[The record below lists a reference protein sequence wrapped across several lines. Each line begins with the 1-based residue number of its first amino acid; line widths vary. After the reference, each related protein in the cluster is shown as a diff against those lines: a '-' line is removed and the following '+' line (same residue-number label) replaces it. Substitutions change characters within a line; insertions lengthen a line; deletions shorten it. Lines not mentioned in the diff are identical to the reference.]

1 MLVSG
6 TGSILQAVLD
16 AGVPVS
22 VVLADRPCRALEL
35 ASQAGVGTVLLDRRD
50 FGGFGAGFDR
60 ERYTEALADAL
71 SARDVDLVAMAG
83 FGTVLGERV
92 HATYPGRIL
101 NTHPSLLPA
110 FPGWHAVA
118 DALGAGVHM
127 TGCTVHLAIAEVDAG
142 PVLAQEEVPVHPGD
156 TEETLHERIK
166 QVERRLYPET
176 ILRVLARLEPVTKV
190 TPRTPVRPTAAP
202 QPSSEV

>member
-6 TGSILQAVLD
+6 TGTILRAVLD

-22 VVLADRPCRALEL
+22 VVLADRPCNALGL
-35 ASQAGVGTVLLDRRD
+35 ASQARAEAVEPVEAVLLDRRE
-50 FGGFGAGFDR
+50 FGGFGAAFDR
-60 ERYTEALADAL
+60 ERYTEALTGAL

-92 HATYPGRIL
+92 HDAFPARIL

-118 DALGAGVHM
+118 DALRAGVHT

-142 PVLAQEEVPVHPGD
+142 PVLAFEEVPVHPGD

-176 ILRVLARLEPVTKV
+176 ILRVLAELE
-190 TPRTPVRPTAAP
+190 VRRA
-202 QPSSEV
+202 

>member
-1 MLVSG
+1 MLASG
-6 TGSILQAVLD
+6 TGSILKAVLD

-35 ASQAGVGTVLLDRRD
+35 ASLAGVETVLLDRRD

-60 ERYTEALADAL
+60 ARYTEALTGELAG
-71 SARDVDLVAMAG
+71 RDLDLVAMAG
-83 FGTVLGERV
+83 FGTVLTEQV
-92 HATYPGRIL
+92 HEVFPGRIL

-118 DALGAGVHM
+118 DALAAGVRT
-127 TGCTVHLAIAEVDAG
+127 TGCTVHAATPEVDAG
-142 PVLAQEEVPVHPGD
+142 PVLAREEVPVYPDD

-166 QVERRLYPET
+166 QVERRLYPDT
-176 ILRVLARLEPVTKV
+176 ILRVLGELEPVE
-190 TPRTPVRPTAAP
+190 PTRA
-202 QPSSEV
+202 